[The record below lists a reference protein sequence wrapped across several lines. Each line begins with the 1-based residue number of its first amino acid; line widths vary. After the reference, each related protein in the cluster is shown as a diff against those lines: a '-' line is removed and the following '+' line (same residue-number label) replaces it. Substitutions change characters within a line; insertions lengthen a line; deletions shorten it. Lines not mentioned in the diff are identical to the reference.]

1 MRCRE
6 WEWDNEWR
14 HWLTFW
20 WTKSSKIAD
29 TKPKL
34 SLIGNGLSG
43 AIQIDWTDWT
53 CKKTCVKLSL
63 SLTRSASSLYFP
75 SSRLL
80 FSLSFKGLSWKPSR
94 RSKIWPRKS
103 ARNLPPSSARSGPP
117 SKPQRAGHPLTN
129 HLLCSTWLE
138 TMLILKT
145 TTSVGWQTH
154 LTRSS
159 KQTQTT
165 KQQSWP
171 MPEEIRW
178 RLVRWLNVKLRLIN
192 SSTSGDWLKS
202 TQSLTVDSVA
212 RAQWLLTGL
221 RALEA
226 WWCRS
231 IIIRF
236 APRIDAHKMHL
247 QTQLS
252 RMKPI
257 WRAHTMS
264 DPWRIGYIT
273 METLWMKE
281 TTW

>member
-20 WTKSSKIAD
+20 WTVSSKSAD

-53 CKKTCVKLSL
+53 CKKTCDKLSL
-63 SLTRSASSLYFP
+63 NSTRSACSLYCL
-75 SSRLL
+75 SSRLR
-80 FSLSFKGLSWKPSR
+80 FNQSFTGPSWKPSR
-94 RSKIWPRKS
+94 RSKIWLRKS
-103 ARNLPPSSARSGPP
+103 ARDLLPSSARSGPP

-138 TMLILKT
+138 TMLIRKT

-159 KQTQTT
+159 KQTLMI

-171 MPEEIRW
+171 MPEVIRW
-178 RLVRWLNVKLRLIN
+178 RLVKWLNVKLHLIN
-192 SSTSGDWLKS
+192 SSTSGDRLKS
-202 TQSLTVDSVA
+202 TQSLTVASVA

-221 RALEA
+221 RAMEA

-231 IIIRF
+231 IMIRF
-236 APRIDAHKMHL
+236 VPRIDAHKMHL

-252 RMKPI
+252 RMKPL
-257 WRAHTMS
+257 WRARTMS

-273 METLWMKE
+273 METL
-281 TTW
+281 